1 MNYKESIV
9 GSSIALI
16 VATSCCWLPALVIAI
31 GGGSTLIGLSNG
43 LETFSG
49 IFLIIGLGL
58 LGLGMYQ
65 YQNRTNMISEHE
77 VLLESIITCPE
88 CGHKKEETMPT
99 NACQYFYE
107 CENCKKVLKPTGGD
121 CCVYC
126 SYGTVACPPI
136 QLNQGCC

>member
-65 YQNRTNMISEHE
+65 YQNRTNMISDHA

-136 QLNQGCC
+136 QLNENCC